1 MRSRGVPGFWQAKR
15 KEAGHLESNEGSI
28 GYNGDHY
35 VLVGRERTEDHVLV
49 AGDVLALAVNGR
61 HQACRVAHGRYRGWY
76 YVTDDGQRA
85 RFALC
90 MKARLLASG
99 VYVMREVCD

>member
-1 MRSRGVPGFWQAKR
+1 M
-15 KEAGHLESNEGSI
+15 ESNEGSI

-35 VLVGRERTEDHVLV
+35 VLVGRESRENHVLV
-49 AGDVLALAVNGR
+49 AGDILALSVNGR
-61 HQACRVAHGRYRGWY
+61 HQACRVAHGGYCGWY
-76 YVTDDGQRA
+76 YITDDRQRA

-99 VYVMREVCD
+99 ACMMREVCD

>member
-1 MRSRGVPGFWQAKR
+1 
-15 KEAGHLESNEGSI
+15 LESNEGSI

-35 VLVGRERTEDHVLV
+35 VLVGRVRTEDHVLV

-61 HQACRVAHGRYRGWY
+61 RQACRVAHGGYRGWY
-76 YVTDDGQRA
+76 YVTDNGRRA

-90 MKARLLASG
+90 MKACLLASG
-99 VYVMREVCD
+99 VYVMREVCN